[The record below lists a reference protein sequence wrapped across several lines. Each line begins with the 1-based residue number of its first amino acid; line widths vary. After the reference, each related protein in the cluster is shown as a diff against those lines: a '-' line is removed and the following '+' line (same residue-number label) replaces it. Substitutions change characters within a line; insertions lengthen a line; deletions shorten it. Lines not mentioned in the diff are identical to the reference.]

1 MRSCW
6 LLHAV
11 CWLVCA
17 LPGRLAGQA
26 VAGSATVPAAATDTT
41 APPRGPR
48 KTVGAEV
55 GYSRT
60 NLGGGDARRLGS
72 RQGAL
77 TGVYL
82 QVPLGARLSIRPE
95 VLFALKG
102 GLAEAQ
108 V

>member
-1 MRSCW
+1 MRSCR
-6 LLHAV
+6 LLQAV

-17 LPGRLAGQA
+17 LPGRIAAQG
-26 VAGSATVPAAATDTT
+26 VSDSATAVPAAADTT
-41 APPRGPR
+41 SRPRGPR

-60 NLGGGDARRLGS
+60 NLGGGDADQLGS

-82 QVPLGARLSIRPE
+82 QLPLGGRLSLRPE

-102 GLAEAQ
+102 GRAQ
-108 V
+108 